1 MTKRFLA
8 RVFRVLGRLW
18 TRFKLYLVAHHL
30 VWLRPLYFFLVYC
43 VFVLATAL
51 MPKSRRER
59 MIAATRPSG
68 WQPYPVSV
76 QDAYVYTQEI
86 GRNGQPLRLGTT
98 ARCLQHALRFG
109 YRLSAGQ
116 TTAQR
121 PVEHIYTLF

>member
-1 MTKRFLA
+1 LTRRFLA
-8 RVFRVLGRLW
+8 RVLRVLGRLW
-18 TRFKLYLVAHHL
+18 ARFKVHLVTRHF
-30 VWLRPLYFFLVYC
+30 VWLRPLYFFMVYC

-51 MPKSRRER
+51 TPASRRLR
-59 MIAATRPSG
+59 IVAADRATG

-86 GRNGQPLRLGTT
+86 GRNGQPLRLGLT

-109 YRLSAGQ
+109 RRLCVGRAEN
-116 TTAQR
+116 QR